1 MTVSVLI
8 VSWHSR
14 EPLARALAALSAAP
28 PACPTEII
36 VIDNASQDGTAEMI
50 ARDFPSV
57 RCIASS
63 RNLGFAGGVNA
74 GRRHATGQYLL
85 LLNPDAEPRAGAL
98 ERLVSTLEHDRALG
112 AAAGRLV
119 DADGRTQVGFNV
131 RRLPTLPSLLCDL
144 LFVARLWPGNP
155 ASSRYVARDLDQDA
169 PADVEQPAAAALMV
183 RADVFD
189 QLGGFDEV
197 FHPAWWEDVDFCRR
211 LLATGRRIRYD
222 PSAIFVHQGGHSL
235 AYLTRAE
242 FLRVYYANLVRY
254 VRKHHGAAAGALI
267 RTLAPIGA
275 GLRRW
280 R

>member
-1 MTVSVLI
+1 
-8 VSWHSR
+8 
-14 EPLARALAALSAAP
+14 
-28 PACPTEII
+28 
-36 VIDNASQDGTAEMI
+36 MI

-155 ASSRYVARDLDQDA
+155 ASSRYYARDLDQDA

-183 RADVFD
+183 RADR
-189 QLGGFDEV
+189 LR
-197 FHPAWWEDVDFCRR
+197 PA
-211 LLATGRRIRYD
+211 RRIRRGLSSGVVGGRGLLPPAARDGTAHSLRSVRDLRARRAAIHWPPDACGVPARVLRKSRPLRPEASWRRRRRAHPD
-222 PSAIFVHQGGHSL
+222 PRADRRWTQAVAVIDAGLVPSGPAEAGHSHVLVSLRLCL
-235 AYLTRAE
+235 A
-242 FLRVYYANLVRY
+242 
-254 VRKHHGAAAGALI
+254 KS
-267 RTLAPIGA
+267 
-275 GLRRW
+275 
-280 R
+280 